1 MNILYFYVKKDG
13 NWSVYE
19 ELKDRRDYVSRVKS
33 VTDGRTDAPAVVM
46 QKFIC
51 ENAYVLGADKKLVMR
66 ALRHFDEVGLS
77 NDLYEIL
84 DGVGEIEAFALT
96 NKDVSMLTAADLSG
110 LSI

>member
-13 NWSVYE
+13 IWSVYDE
-19 ELKDRRDYVSRVKS
+19 VKDRRDYVSRIKS
-33 VTDGRTDAPAVVM
+33 VTGGRTDAPAVVM

-51 ENAYVLGADKKLVMR
+51 ENAYVLGADKRLVMR

-77 NDLYEIL
+77 NDLHEIL

-96 NKDVSMLTAADLSG
+96 KGDAATLTVADLSG